1 MLRSERAELTPG
13 VERAGDD
20 MKPFMV
26 KRNYPYEDPNEAS
39 ATCRRVRA
47 GLKPCYVAIPQWE
60 TQAKEDH
67 RYPDRGQGET

>member
-1 MLRSERAELTPG
+1 MRRSERAELTPG

-39 ATCRRVRA
+39 VTAERGAACA
-47 GLKPCYVAIPQWE
+47 G
-60 TQAKEDH
+60 
-67 RYPDRGQGET
+67 